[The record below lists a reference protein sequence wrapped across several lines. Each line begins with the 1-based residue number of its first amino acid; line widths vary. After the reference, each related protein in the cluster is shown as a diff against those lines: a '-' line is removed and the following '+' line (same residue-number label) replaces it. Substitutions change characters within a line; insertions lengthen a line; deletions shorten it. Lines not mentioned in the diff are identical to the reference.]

1 LWRKAPVCNLKSRFL
16 LTPHKQEERDFSTFF
31 TKYYYICQQ
40 KNKHTFMT
48 VKQSIKES
56 LTNLVWWREMITIV
70 IGCAMCAVGF
80 VFFINPYNIVP
91 GGVYGMGIVLHNIF
105 PSIQVG
111 TFGYMMDIPLLTIAI
126 ILFGKQFGGRT
137 LFAAFITPGIMNI
150 ISAAVYPTKEA
161 LQSLDPSQLMGGA
174 INLSDHL
181 MLACIL
187 GGTIIG
193 AGLGLVVRSNAT
205 TGGTDIIAMILN
217 RYLHIPFSRGV
228 LMADSFVVL
237 AGLIV
242 IGFGVGI
249 DGGEAGGWLLSLY
262 SLICIFV
269 TSRVI
274 DYVIDG
280 ASYDKLLFIIGNT
293 HSEPLRQYIINDMER
308 GGTYIKASGMYSK
321 DEKEMIF
328 LVVSRREVAQVQ
340 RKIREIDPTIFLV
353 VTDAYDTYGEG
364 FKPFPEKDAML
375 ND

>member
-1 LWRKAPVCNLKSRFL
+1 M
-16 LTPHKQEERDFSTFF
+16 FSVRWWMSWISIFF
-31 TKYYYICQQ
+31 
-40 KNKHTFMT
+40 
-48 VKQSIKES
+48 
-56 LTNLVWWREMITIV
+56 
-70 IGCAMCAVGF
+70 GCAIMAAGF

>member
-1 LWRKAPVCNLKSRFL
+1 
-16 LTPHKQEERDFSTFF
+16 
-31 TKYYYICQQ
+31 
-40 KNKHTFMT
+40 MT

-193 AGLGLVVRSNAT
+193 AGLGLVVRSTAT

-228 LMADSFVVL
+228 LIADSFVVL

>member
-1 LWRKAPVCNLKSRFL
+1 MARKV
-16 LTPHKQEERDFSTFF
+16 
-31 TKYYYICQQ
+31 
-40 KNKHTFMT
+40 
-48 VKQSIKES
+48 SIKERI
-56 LTNLVWWREMITIV
+56 TDKVWWREMLTIV
-70 IGCAMCAVGF
+70 FGCTMCAIGF

-91 GGVYGMGIVLHNIF
+91 GGVYGLGIVLHNIF

-111 TFGYMMDIPLLTIAI
+111 TFGYMMDIPLLTIALL
-126 ILFGKQFGGRT
+126 LFGKKFGGRT
-137 LFAAFITPGIMNI
+137 LFAAFITPGLMNI

-161 LQSLDPSQLMGGA
+161 LQSLDPAQLMGGA

-193 AGLGLVVRSNAT
+193 AGLGFVVRSNAT

-228 LMADSFVVL
+228 LIADSCVVL
-237 AGLIV
+237 AGLVV
-242 IGFGVGI
+242 IGFGIGTES
-249 DGGEAGGWLLSLY
+249 GEAGGWLLSLY

-269 TSRVI
+269 SARVI

-280 ASYDKLLFIIGNT
+280 ASYDKLLFIIGNA
-293 HSEPLRQYIINDMER
+293 HSEPLRQYIIGDMER

-321 DEKEMIF
+321 QDKEMIF

-340 RKIREIDPTIFLV
+340 RKIREIDPTVFLV

-364 FKPFPEKDAML
+364 FKPFPEKDSML
-375 ND
+375 NN

>member
-1 LWRKAPVCNLKSRFL
+1 
-16 LTPHKQEERDFSTFF
+16 
-31 TKYYYICQQ
+31 
-40 KNKHTFMT
+40 MT

-150 ISAAVYPTKEA
+150 ISAAVYPTTEA

>member
-1 LWRKAPVCNLKSRFL
+1 
-16 LTPHKQEERDFSTFF
+16 
-31 TKYYYICQQ
+31 
-40 KNKHTFMT
+40 MT
-48 VKQSIKES
+48 VKQSINES
-56 LTNLVWWREMITIV
+56 LTSLVWWREMITIV

-105 PSIQVG
+105 PTIQVG

-126 ILFGKQFGGRT
+126 ILFGKKFGGRT

-161 LQSLDPSQLMGGA
+161 LQSLDPSLLMGGA

-193 AGLGLVVRSNAT
+193 DGLGLVVRSNAT

-228 LMADSFVVL
+228 LMADSCVVL

-249 DGGEAGGWLLSLY
+249 DGSEAGGWLLSLY

-293 HSEPLRQYIINDMER
+293 HSEPLRQYIIGDMER

-340 RKIREIDPTIFLV
+340 REIREIDPTIFLV

>member
-1 LWRKAPVCNLKSRFL
+1 
-16 LTPHKQEERDFSTFF
+16 
-31 TKYYYICQQ
+31 
-40 KNKHTFMT
+40 MT
-48 VKQSIKES
+48 LKQSIKES

-340 RKIREIDPTIFLV
+340 RKIREIDP
-353 VTDAYDTYGEG
+353 
-364 FKPFPEKDAML
+364 
-375 ND
+375 

>member
-1 LWRKAPVCNLKSRFL
+1 
-16 LTPHKQEERDFSTFF
+16 
-31 TKYYYICQQ
+31 
-40 KNKHTFMT
+40 MT

-205 TGGTDIIAMILN
+205 TGGTDIIDMILN
-217 RYLHIPFSRGV
+217 RYLHSPFPRGV

-249 DGGEAGGWLLSLY
+249 DGGEAGGWLRSLY

>member
-1 LWRKAPVCNLKSRFL
+1 MSEKISIKGL
-16 LTPHKQEERDFSTFF
+16 LTD
-31 TKYYYICQQ
+31 
-40 KNKHTFMT
+40 
-48 VKQSIKES
+48 
-56 LTNLVWWREMITIV
+56 LVWWREMITIV
-70 IGCAMCAVGF
+70 LGCTMCAIGF

-91 GGVYGMGIVLHNIF
+91 GGVYGLGIVLHNIF

-126 ILFGKQFGGRT
+126 MLFGKQFGGRT
-137 LFAAFITPGIMNI
+137 LFAAFITPGLMNI
-150 ISAAVYPTKEA
+150 ISAAAYPTKEA
-161 LQSLDPSQLMGGA
+161 LQSLDPSLLIGGA
-174 INLSDHL
+174 IDLSDHL
-181 MLACIL
+181 MLSCIL

-228 LMADSFVVL
+228 LIADTCVVL
-237 AGLIV
+237 AGLVV
-242 IGFGVGI
+242 IGFGIGI
-249 DGGEAGGWLLSLY
+249 DDGSEAGGWLLSLY

-269 TSRVI
+269 ASRVV

-293 HSEPLRQYIINDMER
+293 HSEPLRQYIIGDMER

-321 DEKEMIF
+321 EEKEMIF

-340 RKIREIDPTIFLV
+340 RKIREIDPTVFLV

-364 FKPFPEKDAML
+364 FKPFPEKDTML
-375 ND
+375 NN

>member
-1 LWRKAPVCNLKSRFL
+1 MGMK
-16 LTPHKQEERDFSTFF
+16 T
-31 TKYYYICQQ
+31 QQ
-40 KNKHTFMT
+40 TITQMLSDRT
-48 VKQSIKES
+48 
-56 LTNLVWWREMITIV
+56 WWREMLTIV
-70 IGCAMCAVGF
+70 FGCLMCAAGF

-105 PSIQVG
+105 PTIQVG
-111 TFGYMMDIPLLTIAI
+111 TFGYMFDIPLLTIAI

-137 LFAAFITPGIMNI
+137 LFAAAITPGLMNI
-150 ISAAVYPTKEA
+150 LSSMVYPTKEA
-161 LQSLDPSQLMGGA
+161 LQSLDAELLLGGA

-187 GGTIIG
+187 GGTVIG

-217 RYLHIPFSRGV
+217 RYLHVPFSRGV
-228 LMADSFVVL
+228 LIADSFVVL
-237 AGLIV
+237 TGLIV
-242 IGFGVGI
+242 IGFGVGTE
-249 DGGEAGGWLLSLY
+249 GSEADGWLLSLY

-269 TSRVI
+269 ASRVI

-293 HSEPLRQYIINDMER
+293 HSEPLRKYIINDMER
-308 GGTYIKASGMYSK
+308 GGTYIKSSGMYSN

-340 RKIREIDPTIFLV
+340 RKIREIDPTLFLV

-364 FKPFPEKDAML
+364 FKPFPEKDTIL